1 MANEQ
6 YILLLDVC
14 ERTSQLILLHLQD
27 GYRRRIKISTFEWN
41 FVELVLKMHVG
52 VFVGRLAPIVLVRLG
67 DIYSIK

>member
-41 FVELVLKMHVG
+41 FVELV
-52 VFVGRLAPIVLVRLG
+52 
-67 DIYSIK
+67 